1 MREILALCVELDT
14 LAVTTYRALAE
25 HCSDVDLARTFELLS
40 HEEETHVEWWSELL
54 DAWDQGLIPDVVNDP
69 ERLLDDLQQVRDDVT
84 AALPSNIA
92 ALNPAQMVE
101 LAAHLEFFMLDPVFA
116 ELLELTEPGRT
127 GHHRE
132 AYAHHIERLV
142 SAIEANTDT
151 DSLARFL
158 ARVLKR
164 ALRDNVALSAYATH
178 DPLTGLFNRRGLI
191 SHLKQWVSWA
201 YRYERPV
208 MVFLV
213 DVDEFKHVNDAHGH
227 AVGDAALVCIAQ
239 ALRESTRESDLIA
252 RYGGDEFAI
261 VAPETDA
268 GEYATLTHRIL
279 TAIRDIHCPD
289 WDGVP
294 VKLTVSIG
302 GAVLSPHGAHSDR
315 VIDLVLAGADS
326 SLYEAKNSGRDRAGW
341 PVLVTGTEAAG

>member
-1 MREILALCVELDT
+1 MREILATCVELDT

-25 HCSDVDLARTFELLS
+25 HCSDEDLAAVFEQLA
-40 HEEETHVEWWSELL
+40 HEEESHIVWWQELL

-69 ERLLDDLQQVRDDVT
+69 ETLLRDLQQVRDDILT
-84 AALPSNIA
+84 SLPGDLSALAPG
-92 ALNPAQMVE
+92 QMVE

-132 AYAHHIERLV
+132 AYARHVEQLVGAIERN
-142 SAIEANTDT
+142 SSTDP
-151 DSLARFL
+151 LARFL

-164 ALRDNVALSAYATH
+164 ALRDNVALAAYATH

-191 SHLKQWVSWA
+191 SHLRQWISWA
-201 YRYERPV
+201 YRYERPL
-208 MVFLV
+208 MVLLV
-213 DVDEFKHVNDAHGH
+213 DVDEFKHVNDDHGH
-227 AVGDAALVCIAQ
+227 AVGDYALECIAG
-239 ALRESTRESDLIA
+239 ALQDSTRKSDLIA

-268 GEYATLTHRIL
+268 EEYSALVKRIL
-279 TAIRDIHCPD
+279 TAVRGLHCPN
-289 WDGVP
+289 WDGSP
-294 VKLTVSIG
+294 VSLTVSIG
-302 GAVLSPHGAHSDR
+302 GAVLSPRGTYSERA
-315 VIDLVLAGADS
+315 IDALLAGADS

-341 PVLVTGTEAAG
+341 PVLVTGTEADR

>member
-1 MREILALCVELDT
+1 MREILATCVELDT
-14 LAVTTYRALAE
+14 LAASTYRTLSSHCREPELSRLFEQLA
-25 HCSDVDLARTFELLS
+25 S
-40 HEEETHVEWWSELL
+40 EEETHIGWWKELL

-69 ERLLDDLQQVRDDVT
+69 EALLEDLRQVREDVT
-84 AALPSNIA
+84 TSLPDDPSALS
-92 ALNPAQMVE
+92 PAEMVE

-132 AYAHHIERLV
+132 AYARHIEQLV
-142 SAIEANTDT
+142 TAIERNGST

-164 ALRDNVALSAYATH
+164 TLRDNVSLARYATH

-191 SHLKQWVSWA
+191 SHLEQWISWA
-201 YRYERPV
+201 YRYERPL
-208 MVFLV
+208 MVLLI
-213 DVDEFKHVNDAHGH
+213 DVDEFKHINDEHGH
-227 AVGDAALVCIAQ
+227 AVGDYALECIAG
-239 ALRESTRESDLIA
+239 ALQGSTRRSDLIA

-268 GEYATLTHRIL
+268 VEYGALVQRVLTSVREV
-279 TAIRDIHCPD
+279 HCPD
-289 WDGVP
+289 WDGKLVP
-294 VKLTVSIG
+294 LSVSIG
-302 GAVLSPHGAHSDR
+302 GAVLSPRGVHSER
-315 VIDLVLAGADS
+315 AIDALLAGADS

-341 PVLVTGTEAAG
+341 PVLVTGTEAGS

>member
-1 MREILALCVELDT
+1 MREILATCVELDT

-25 HCSDVDLARTFELLS
+25 HCSDEDLAAVFEQLA
-40 HEEETHVEWWSELL
+40 HEEESHIVWWQELL

-69 ERLLDDLQQVRDDVT
+69 ETLLHDLQQVRDDVVT
-84 AALPSNIA
+84 SLPADLSC
-92 ALNPAQMVE
+92 LTPGQMVE

-132 AYAHHIERLV
+132 AYARHVEQLVGAIERN
-142 SAIEANTDT
+142 SSTDP
-151 DSLARFL
+151 LARFL

-164 ALRDNVALSAYATH
+164 ALRDNVALAAYATH

-191 SHLKQWVSWA
+191 SHLRQWISWA
-201 YRYERPV
+201 YRYERPL
-208 MVFLV
+208 MVLLI
-213 DVDEFKHVNDAHGH
+213 DVDEFKHVNDDHGH
-227 AVGDAALVCIAQ
+227 AVGDYALECIAG
-239 ALRESTRESDLIA
+239 ALQDSTRKSDLIA

-268 GEYATLTHRIL
+268 EEYSALVKRIL
-279 TAIRDIHCPD
+279 TAVRGLHCPN
-289 WDGVP
+289 WDGAP
-294 VKLTVSIG
+294 VSLTVSIG
-302 GAVLSPHGAHSDR
+302 GAVLSPRGTFSERAVDA
-315 VIDLVLAGADS
+315 LLAGADS

-341 PVLVTGTEAAG
+341 PVLVTGTEADR

>member
-1 MREILALCVELDT
+1 MRKILATCVELDT
-14 LAVTTYRALAE
+14 LAASTYRTLAAYCQDAALAE
-25 HCSDVDLARTFELLS
+25 TFERLAA
-40 HEEETHVEWWSELL
+40 EEEQHVEWWRELL

-69 ERLLDDLQQVRDDVT
+69 ERLLDELLRVREDVT
-84 AALPSNIA
+84 AAVPADVTSLT
-92 ALNPAQMVE
+92 PAQMVE
-101 LAAHLEFFMLDPVFA
+101 IAAHLEFFMLDPVFA

-142 SAIEANTDT
+142 SAIETNTST

-164 ALRDNVALSAYATH
+164 ALRDNVALAAYATH

-191 SHLKQWVSWA
+191 SHLRQWVSWA
-201 YRYERPV
+201 YRYSRPLV
-208 MVFLV
+208 VLLV
-213 DVDEFKHVNDAHGH
+213 DVDEFKRVNDEHGH
-227 AVGDAALVCIAQ
+227 AVGDAALQCIAE

-268 GEYATLTHRIL
+268 EEYATLSHRIL
-279 TAIRDIHCPD
+279 TSVRTIHCPD
-289 WDGVP
+289 WDGLP
-294 VKLTVSIG
+294 VSLTVSVG
-302 GAVLSPHGAHSDR
+302 GAVLTPRGAHSDR
-315 VIDLVLAGADS
+315 VIDIVLAGADS
-326 SLYEAKNSGRDRAGW
+326 SLYEAKSSGRDRAGW
-341 PVLVTGTEAAG
+341 PVLVTGSESTN